1 MLDKYITDIYPNA
14 VGIFNVYC
22 QGKIEEVVTVQ
33 VKANNHNQALE
44 KVKRIFP
51 NAKDYILEVKLKA

>member
-1 MLDKYITDIYPNA
+1 MLDKNITDIYPNA

-44 KVKRIFP
+44 KFR
-51 NAKDYILEVKLKA
+51 AYTLLL